1 MQNVAP
7 YAVRTVSWVICI
19 IVIQKIAL
27 SLSISCHP
35 TCTTYLN
42 RPALN
47 SNEEDSIEYADG
59 DDYDDKDDG
68 NDVISVFGGVLQVAV
83 KCRELSG
90 TPSNHPS

>member
-1 MQNVAP
+1 MLHAHNILGYLYYCNP
-7 YAVRTVSWVICI
+7 KKNFITEYF
-19 IVIQKIAL
+19 L
-27 SLSISCHP
+27 SSHIFL
-35 TCTTYLN
+35 CTMYLK

-47 SNEEDSIEYADG
+47 SVDEEDSIEYADG

-68 NDVISVFGGVLQVAV
+68 KDVISVFGGVLQVAV